1 MSTTFITL
9 SASSHLQGQRVRI
22 RDYQFWNRAQG
33 KSNLMSYQKRMKHH
47 VVLTKMHIL
56 DINNSNKHFLSM
68 FRQGVNSNG
77 KLREP
82 KIMIDHD
89 MISKF
94 SICDVTI

>member
-1 MSTTFITL
+1 
-9 SASSHLQGQRVRI
+9 
-22 RDYQFWNRAQG
+22 
-33 KSNLMSYQKRMKHH
+33 MKHH
-47 VVLTKMHIL
+47 VVLSKMHIL

-89 MISKF
+89 RISKF
-94 SICDVTI
+94 SICDVII